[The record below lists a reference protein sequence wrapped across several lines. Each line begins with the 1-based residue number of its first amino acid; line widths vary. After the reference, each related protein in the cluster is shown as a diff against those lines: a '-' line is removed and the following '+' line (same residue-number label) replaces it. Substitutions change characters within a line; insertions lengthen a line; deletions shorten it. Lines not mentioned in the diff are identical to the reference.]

1 MADHKKKVNCADCEY
16 HECSSIC
23 LKKGKS
29 NICDGFCIIQ
39 ETNQCCSKINKCVYY
54 KKDKFFMIEW

>member
-39 ETNQCCSKINKCVYY
+39 ETNQCCSKISKCIYY
-54 KKDKFFMIEW
+54 KKDNFFMIEW

>member
-23 LKKGKS
+23 LEKGKS
-29 NICDGFCIIQ
+29 NVCDGFCISQ
-39 ETNQCCSKINKCVYY
+39 KTHQCCSKINKCVYY